1 MPDESHTEEIFDSEL
16 QQLKALQE
24 ESEGFLKRRVT
35 LWGIRWTIGF
45 ALIWGAVTYEPAWN
59 WLWWAGAGLAV
70 LSLTAILVGRA
81 LLNRK
86 CPGRSQNCRSKGS
99 SSSRIGGGRG
109 RDLSGQAKVRPL
121 PSARGS

>member
-1 MPDESHTEEIFDSEL
+1 MPDESHAEEIIDSEL
-16 QQLKALQE
+16 SQLKALQE

-86 CPGRSQNCRSKGS
+86 FAQVE
-99 SSSRIGGGRG
+99 
-109 RDLSGQAKVRPL
+109 AKAAE
-121 PSARGS
+121 ARAAAQLAEAEDET